1 LKQAAGE
8 EKERAIKYIEEQKID
23 NTKKRLEKQIQQMHD
38 EISQM
43 AGMNARKSIEKDD
56 KKEEKVMG
64 RGASAGR

>member
-1 LKQAAGE
+1 
-8 EKERAIKYIEEQKID
+8 
-23 NTKKRLEKQIQQMHD
+23 MHD

-43 AGMNARKSIEKDD
+43 AGMNARKSIDKDD